1 MLKCDNILMCS
12 ARKDNNMSIQDNN
25 TRKSTFDIWAESVR
39 ERDENDKQ
47 SRVKGGGASLD

>member
-1 MLKCDNILMCS
+1 
-12 ARKDNNMSIQDNN
+12 MSTQDNN

-47 SRVKGGGASLD
+47 SRVKGGASLD